1 MGGWGGGSGRET
13 AAQAAWETPIL
24 RLSSVAP
31 ARSYGPQTGLRTRE
45 PGVSLRKRMGF
56 VWRAR
61 GVRVR
66 ARARG
71 GVLLLGT
78 INMFVAL
85 SHYLKLKLYR
95 ALVVGEGGET
105 ERQWGAK
112 AARVN
117 ASAV

>member
-1 MGGWGGGSGRET
+1 MGGRSGGWGVRERDCSPSSLGD
-13 AAQAAWETPIL
+13 PIL
-24 RLSSVAP
+24 RLSSIAP

-56 VWRAR
+56 VWRVR
-61 GVRVR
+61 GVRV
-66 ARARG
+66 RARG